1 MTRRRT
7 KAKWTLGV
15 RHAVRRLSERL
26 RWRSACNLLMDR
38 VDAAA
43 VRKRIAATAFYAMR
57 GHGRWGEGDPAVA
70 NSDGMGFTR
79 CANEKE
85 AQAFVSPDGMGFVAC
100 PTNGEAAQRRSASM
114 PAEAE
119 ADALLMELGCEM
131 WQICRHAQGWVE
143 RMDGGMRRRAGTRLD
158 WGRGRLE
165 EILAQRGIV
174 IQDRT
179 GRVWDDGDPVDVVNA
194 PAEAQSG
201 ASIITCTLEPVVLCK
216 GDVRRRG
223 KVTIATGAGGATA

>member
-1 MTRRRT
+1 M
-7 KAKWTLGV
+7 
-15 RHAVRRLSERL
+15 E
-26 RWRSACNLLMDR
+26 R

-43 VRKRIAATAFYAMR
+43 VRKRIAAAAEAAFCAMR
-57 GHGRWGEGDPAVA
+57 GHARRGEGDPAVA

-85 AQAFVSPDGMGFVAC
+85 ARAFVSPDGMGFTAC
-100 PTNGEAAQRRSASM
+100 PANGGAAQRRSA
-114 PAEAE
+114 PKQKDEDE
-119 ADALLMELGCEM
+119 LLMELGCEM
-131 WQICRHAQGWVE
+131 WQICRHAQGWVG

-165 EILAQRGIV
+165 EILAQRGIA

-179 GRVWDDGDPVDVVNA
+179 GQAWDAGDPVDVVNA

-201 ASIITCTLEPVVLCK
+201 ASIITSTLEPAVIRQGEVV
-216 GDVRRRG
+216 RRG
-223 KVTIATGAGGATA
+223 KVTIATGAGGATP